1 MFDEGG
7 WLMQKNRG
15 TLIKTHQR
23 AAHHLERMARP
34 YMGWL
39 YIFACLPV
47 FLMVFLMFVDAE
59 GIRVEDMS
67 FTMYN
72 FSILSTESVL
82 TAFGNSI
89 KYSVLTT
96 LICIFFGYLL
106 AYSLYKSKIR
116 NKYLVLLLL
125 ILPMWTNI
133 LLRITA
139 LANILKPNNIIADIL
154 GIPGINL
161 IGTDWA
167 ILLGMVFTY
176 LPFIVLPIYTS
187 LEKIDPSLEEAAF
200 DLGVTDLRRFWK
212 VIVPLSLKGVV
223 SGSVMV
229 LLPCLSG
236 FAIPKVLGD
245 GNILLIGNIIEQNF
259 INMSYNQGAVL
270 AIVILVVILG
280 SILIINKVDKEGETL
295 L

>member
-1 MFDEGG
+1 
-7 WLMQKNRG
+7 MQNHHTGIDKNKF
-15 TLIKTHQR
+15 IPN
-23 AAHHLERMARP
+23 AHRLDRLSPP
-34 YMGWL
+34 YLVWL
-39 YIFACLPV
+39 YIFACFPV
-47 FLMVFLMFVDAE
+47 LIMFALMFVDAE
-59 GIRVEDMS
+59 GIRFEGME

-72 FSILSTESVL
+72 FTVLGTKSVL
-82 TAFGNSI
+82 IAFWNSV

-96 LICIFFGYLL
+96 LLCIFFGYLL
-106 AYSLYKSKIR
+106 AYTLYKSKLK
-116 NKYLVLLLL
+116 NKYLILLLL

-139 LANILKPNNIIADIL
+139 LANIFKPNNIITDML
-154 GIPGINL
+154 GIEGWNI

-187 LEKIDPSLEEAAF
+187 LEKIDPSLEEAAL
-200 DLGVTDLRRFWK
+200 DLGVTDFTKFWK
-212 VIVPLSLKGVV
+212 VIFPLSFKGIV
-223 SGSVMV
+223 SGSIMV
-229 LLPCLSG
+229 LLPCMSG
-236 FAIPKVLGD
+236 FAIPKVLGE

-270 AIVILVVILG
+270 AIVILIVILG
-280 SILIINKVDKEGETL
+280 SILLVNKFDKEGETL